1 MVTMKRIC
9 RTVVGVVCAVGLTAG
24 AGSLVAH
31 AEAAEQNAES
41 TAELRALQLELDGV
55 RSEVEGLSET
65 GLSPRRSGRL
75 ADLQSE
81 VNELEDEL
89 AYLRVTLRREGAIP
103 QRELDAYRVRLNA
116 VSRQLEDDAKSTE
129 SGEVVVPVGTEMDV
143 RLQSSLHS
151 DTAEVEDR
159 FYATVATDL
168 LVGDRVA
175 IPAGADVRGVVSAVD
190 RSSRSDRSASL
201 TLTFDQ
207 VTAAGRTYPARMTLT
222 DAQESG
228 IKDEAARI
236 GIGAGVGGVIGG
248 LLGGTKGAL
257 AGILI
262 GGGGTVAATEGEDV
276 DLPAGTTLRV
286 RFDSTLAVE
295 TQTR

>member
-9 RTVVGVVCAVGLTAG
+9 RTVVGVACAVGLTAG

-55 RSEVEGLSET
+55 RSDVEGLSGT
-65 GLSPRRSGRL
+65 AGQL

-116 VSRQLEDDAKSTE
+116 ISRQLEDDAKSKE
-129 SGEVVVPVGTEMDV
+129 SGEVVVPVGAEMDV

-248 LLGGTKGAL
+248 LLGGTKGVL

-262 GGGGTVAATEGEDV
+262 GGGGTVAATEGQDV

>member
-1 MVTMKRIC
+1 MVTKDRIS
-9 RTVVGVVCAVGLTAG
+9 RAVIGVVCAVWLIAG

-31 AEAAEQNAES
+31 AEAAAQNAES
-41 TAELRALQLELDGV
+41 TAELRALQSELDGV
-55 RSEVEGLSET
+55 RSDVDRLPKT
-65 GLSPRRSGRL
+65 DRRL
-75 ADLQSE
+75 ADLQSAVE
-81 VNELEDEL
+81 ELDDEL

-103 QRELDAYRVRLNA
+103 QREVDAYRDRLNA
-116 VSRQLEDDAKSTE
+116 ITRQLEEDDAE
-129 SGEVVVPVGTEMDV
+129 SVPSGDAVVPVGTAMDV

-175 IPAGADVRGVVSAVD
+175 IPAGADVRGMVSAVD
-190 RSSRSDRSASL
+190 RSSRADRSASL

-207 VTAAGRTYPARMTLT
+207 VTVRGRTYPTRLTLT

-262 GGGGTVAATEGEDV
+262 GGGGTVAATEGQDV

-286 RFDSTLAVE
+286 RFDSELVVE
-295 TQTR
+295 AR

>member
-9 RTVVGVVCAVGLTAG
+9 RSVVGVVCAVGLAAG
-24 AGSLVAH
+24 SGSLVAH
-31 AEAAEQNAES
+31 AEAAEQNSES
-41 TAELRALQLELDGV
+41 TAALRALQLELDGV
-55 RSEVEGLSET
+55 RSEVEELAET
-65 GLSPRRSGRL
+65 GPSSRRSGRL

-168 LVGDRVA
+168 LVGNRVA

-207 VTAAGRTYPARMTLT
+207 LTAAGRPAPARMTLT

-228 IKDEAARI
+228 IKDEATRI

-257 AGILI
+257 AGI
-262 GGGGTVAATEGEDV
+262 
-276 DLPAGTTLRV
+276 
-286 RFDSTLAVE
+286 
-295 TQTR
+295 

>member
-1 MVTMKRIC
+1 
-9 RTVVGVVCAVGLTAG
+9 
-24 AGSLVAH
+24 
-31 AEAAEQNAES
+31 
-41 TAELRALQLELDGV
+41 
-55 RSEVEGLSET
+55 
-65 GLSPRRSGRL
+65 
-75 ADLQSE
+75 
-81 VNELEDEL
+81 
-89 AYLRVTLRREGAIP
+89 
-103 QRELDAYRVRLNA
+103 
-116 VSRQLEDDAKSTE
+116 
-129 SGEVVVPVGTEMDV
+129 MDV

-236 GIGAGVGGVIGG
+236 GIAQ
-248 LLGGTKGAL
+248 A
-257 AGILI
+257 
-262 GGGGTVAATEGEDV
+262 
-276 DLPAGTTLRV
+276 
-286 RFDSTLAVE
+286 
-295 TQTR
+295 

>member
-1 MVTMKRIC
+1 MVTTKCIFRAV
-9 RTVVGVVCAVGLTAG
+9 TGVVCAVGLIAG

-31 AEAAEQNAES
+31 PEAAGQNAES

-55 RSEVEGLSET
+55 RSEVDRLPET
-65 GLSPRRSGRL
+65 DGRL
-75 ADLQSE
+75 ADLESAVE
-81 VNELEDEL
+81 ELDDEL
-89 AYLRVTLRREGAIP
+89 AYLRVTLRREGAVP
-103 QRELDAYRVRLNA
+103 QREVDAYRGRLNA
-116 VSRQLEDDAKSTE
+116 VTRQLEDDTQSEAF
-129 SGEVVVPVGTEMDV
+129 GDGVVPVGTEMDV

-151 DTAEVEDR
+151 DTADVEDR

-168 LVGDRVA
+168 LVEDRVV
-175 IPAGADVRGVVSAVD
+175 IPAGADVRGLVSAVD
-190 RSSRSDRSASL
+190 RSSRADRSASL

-207 VTAAGRTYPARMTLT
+207 VTVRGRTYPARLTLT
-222 DAQESG
+222 EAQESG
-228 IKDEAARI
+228 LKDEAARI

-286 RFDSTLAVE
+286 RFDTELAVE
-295 TQTR
+295 AR

>member
-9 RTVVGVVCAVGLTAG
+9 RTVVGVACAVGLTAG

-31 AEAAEQNAES
+31 AEAAEQNPES

-55 RSEVEGLSET
+55 RSEVEGLSGT
-65 GLSPRRSGRL
+65 DGQL

-116 VSRQLEDDAKSTE
+116 VSRQLEDDAKSKE

-159 FYATVATDL
+159 FYATVETDL

-248 LLGGTKGAL
+248 LLGGTKGVL

>member
-1 MVTMKRIC
+1 MKRIC
-9 RTVVGVVCAVGLTAG
+9 RTVVGVACAVGLTAG
-24 AGSLVAH
+24 AGSLLAH

-41 TAELRALQLELDGV
+41 TAELRALQLELDGA
-55 RSEVEGLSET
+55 RSDVEGLSGT
-65 GLSPRRSGRL
+65 AGQL

-116 VSRQLEDDAKSTE
+116 ISRQLEDDAKSKK

-236 GIGAGVGGVIGG
+236 GIAQ
-248 LLGGTKGAL
+248 A
-257 AGILI
+257 
-262 GGGGTVAATEGEDV
+262 
-276 DLPAGTTLRV
+276 
-286 RFDSTLAVE
+286 
-295 TQTR
+295 